1 MAVAIAS
8 ARKDGKSFT
17 NANSIEFDVVEVS
30 DTMGW
35 DSGPV
40 KKELKLLQ
48 WNFDSGN
55 EHVFTINLR
64 KV

>member
-1 MAVAIAS
+1 VAVAIAS
-8 ARKDGKSFT
+8 ARRDGKSFT
-17 NANSIEFDVVEVS
+17 NTNSIEFNVVDVS

-40 KKELKLLQ
+40 KKEIKLLQ

-55 EHVFTINLR
+55 LNIS
-64 KV
+64 